1 MPVTCIQSEQAEHTH
16 MNFSLQ
22 ERLTAA
28 FTYIF
33 ELGYFLTWFL
43 QSNDKSSEFI
53 DFHMKQTNRII
64 KKLWLPAVVCWI
76 LAFVFIKFFIYIFL
90 LGLLLAVIGL
100 IFDLRGAY
108 SAYKGQTKKII

>member
-1 MPVTCIQSEQAEHTH
+1 MLVACIQSEQAGHTH

-28 FTYIF
+28 FTYVF

-43 QSNDKSSEFI
+43 QANDKSSEFI
-53 DFHMKQTNRII
+53 DFHLKQTNRII
-64 KKLWLPAVVCWI
+64 KKLWLPAVACW
-76 LAFVFIKFFIYIFL
+76 LVAFVFIKLFIYIFS
-90 LGLLLAVIGL
+90 LGLLLAVIAI